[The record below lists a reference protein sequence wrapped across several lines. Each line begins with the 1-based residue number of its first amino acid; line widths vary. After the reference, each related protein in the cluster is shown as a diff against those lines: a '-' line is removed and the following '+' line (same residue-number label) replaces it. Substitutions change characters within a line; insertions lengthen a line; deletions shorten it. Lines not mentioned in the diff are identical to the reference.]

1 MVRTKRPGVTGA
13 SSSAPVSNI
22 VQEQESS
29 GSEEPVAGQSGRGSR
44 KRLRRTGKQVQA
56 DKRVEWKEGMMN
68 RRFKNERQVKAKSIG
83 NDHLVIQRIR
93 SKGMNF
99 WIRRLE
105 GYNIVCVIE
114 FYQNMRTPP
123 TGFET
128 SNTARIVSRVGG
140 KDIMIDPFV
149 IAKYLG
155 YERPAPETVNYPR
168 DEEIDDGLI
177 NNVLYTNPKNAKIP
191 HVVGE
196 FRDDIRVLNKA
207 FHHNLYPRGL
217 EHKPSRKSG
226 ELIMISTARMPF
238 PCMITT
244 ICKQQGVKGNDYK
257 KMERLDPGPIT
268 GAFLKKSKPRSGI
281 LKGSSKA
288 FLTTKPGPKEKKD
301 SMWNK
306 LFCQNVAILKCLWKS
321 EEKRKKEKMERKKLS
336 KEVMVH
342 ANTSS
347 SSDRGCCNSS
357 RRNMLSMQRILLA
370 LLLLSSIA
378 PKSDGQFEDWC
389 VADEQTPAEEL
400 QRALDWACGNGA
412 DCSKLQV
419 NQPCYLPNTVKDHA
433 SFAFNSYYQKLKHK
447 GATCYF
453 NAAALITALDPSH
466 GSCKYE
472 VIS

>member
-13 SSSAPVSNI
+13 SSSAPVPDI

-44 KRLRRTGKQVQA
+44 KWLRRTGKQVQA

-99 WIRRLE
+99 WTRRLE

-196 FRDDIRVLNKA
+196 FRDDIR
-207 FHHNLYPRGL
+207 
-217 EHKPSRKSG
+217 
-226 ELIMISTARMPF
+226 
-238 PCMITT
+238 
-244 ICKQQGVKGNDYK
+244 

-281 LKGSSKA
+281 LKESSKA
-288 FLTTKPGPKEKKD
+288 FLTTRPGSKEKKD

-336 KEVMVH
+336 KEVGKLRHELQWHTQHVVEDG
-342 ANTSS
+342 AAPYEAPPEAEVVDSW
-347 SSDRGCCNSS
+347 
-357 RRNMLSMQRILLA
+357 
-370 LLLLSSIA
+370 SSISNCERTSE
-378 PKSDGQFEDWC
+378 PHNSTDSEPGEI
-389 VADEQTPAEEL
+389 V
-400 QRALDWACGNGA
+400 
-412 DCSKLQV
+412 SS
-419 NQPCYLPNTVKDHA
+419 YLH
-433 SFAFNSYYQKLKHK
+433 
-447 GATCYF
+447 
-453 NAAALITALDPSH
+453 
-466 GSCKYE
+466 E
-472 VIS
+472 VEFVID

>member
-13 SSSAPVSNI
+13 SSSAPVPDI

-29 GSEEPVAGQSGRGSR
+29 GSEEPVAGQSSRGSR

-99 WIRRLE
+99 WTRRLE

-226 ELIMISTARMPF
+226 ELMYAFMNSRLVVDWAKFIFHQLIDFKNSTISTARMPF

-336 KEVMVH
+336 KEVGKLRH
-342 ANTSS
+342 
-347 SSDRGCCNSS
+347 
-357 RRNMLSMQRILLA
+357 
-370 LLLLSSIA
+370 
-378 PKSDGQFEDWC
+378 
-389 VADEQTPAEEL
+389 EL
-400 QRALDWACGNGA
+400 QWHTQHVVEDGA
-412 DCSKLQV
+412 A
-419 NQPCYLPNTVKDHA
+419 P
-433 SFAFNSYYQKLKHK
+433 
-447 GATCYF
+447 
-453 NAAALITALDPSH
+453 
-466 GSCKYE
+466 YE
-472 VIS
+472 APPETELVDSRIYHNRQMDIDFYVLSILS